1 MSSSSVQPADALEVL
16 AFARLCPLADG
27 NVDNQSIEY
36 EILRD
41 ADEDDEDEPDEV
53 GWVWAAFETSLYR
66 RGQHVSVQT
75 RYGPVHFSHASSLS
89 ERLIACSSAEK
100 AYSRGLK

>member
-27 NVDNQSIEY
+27 DVDNQSIEY

-53 GWVWAAFETSLYR
+53 G
-66 RGQHVSVQT
+66 
-75 RYGPVHFSHASSLS
+75 
-89 ERLIACSSAEK
+89 
-100 AYSRGLK
+100 